1 MSLYLIDTSVIVD
14 WLRDAPTRATA
25 EFERL
30 RASPQ
35 QIAMTQPVVQEV
47 LMGAPRGT
55 ELRTQQLLARFRHV
69 DVDPMTD
76 YLAAAELY
84 RAVRRTGD
92 TVRSSV
98 DCLIAAV
105 AIRSGAVL
113 VHRDRDFRRLATV
126 ARDLLCLDL
135 VEESGS

>member
-1 MSLYLIDTSVIVD
+1 MAL
-14 WLRDAPTRATA
+14 
-25 EFERL
+25 
-30 RASPQ
+30 
-35 QIAMTQPVVQEV
+35 TQPVVMEV

-55 ELRTQQLLARFRHV
+55 ELRTQQLLARFHHL

-105 AIRSGAVL
+105 AIRAGAVL
-113 VHRDRDFRRLATV
+113 VHRDRDFV
-126 ARDLLCLDL
+126 
-135 VEESGS
+135 V